1 MSSARTTVLKA
12 AAVIAVWLACMPS
25 SAPAEMIDGVVAV
38 VDDTVIM
45 YSDVLRRMER
55 LKVEQLDRAT
65 MRQVLQMMI
74 EDAVVAKVYNR
85 MGLPPVEDTQA
96 QRVSGEMGV
105 DLADAKN
112 FIMKS
117 NIMELMVR
125 SRVVITEAMIKDFYE
140 ATPQYKGV
148 PSVHLKQ
155 ILIENDDDR
164 ASRAMKILK
173 AGGDFDEVAR
183 AASDILVG
191 GSPDIG
197 WVPLDQLAP
206 EVKSVLDGVA
216 AGRLAGPVRIGD
228 KILIFQVVER
238 GVTGGKPLEEVRDAI
253 VETLRDRYREDAFR
267 HWMSTVLA
275 EYYIGVY
282 L

>member
-1 MSSARTTVLKA
+1 
-12 AAVIAVWLACMPS
+12 
-25 SAPAEMIDGVVAV
+25 
-38 VDDTVIM
+38 
-45 YSDVLRRMER
+45 
-55 LKVEQLDRAT
+55 
-65 MRQVLQMMI
+65 
-74 EDAVVAKVYNR
+74 
-85 MGLPPVEDTQA
+85 
-96 QRVSGEMGV
+96 
-105 DLADAKN
+105 
-112 FIMKS
+112 MKS